1 MKDGELA
8 TAAAVMKGGMRPC
21 LYPPDHGDT
30 RGDTP
35 ELSLAVSSGD
45 TPDVILT
52 SRLLELRL
60 RSDNWS
66 E

>member
-1 MKDGELA
+1 M
-8 TAAAVMKGGMRPC
+8 
-21 LYPPDHGDT
+21 
-30 RGDTP
+30 GDTP
-35 ELSLAVSSGD
+35 ELILADSSGD

-60 RSDNWS
+60 RSDSWS